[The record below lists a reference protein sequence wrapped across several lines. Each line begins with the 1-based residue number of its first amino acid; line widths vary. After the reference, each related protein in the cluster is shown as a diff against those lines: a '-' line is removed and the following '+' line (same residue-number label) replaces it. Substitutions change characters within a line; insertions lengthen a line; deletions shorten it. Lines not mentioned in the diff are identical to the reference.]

1 MSNQRNT
8 STSDPTTLDPCRDEG
23 RYTKQAVKDVQLQ
36 LRSMHHA
43 AEQTLEWPGRKAL
56 WCQYWEFQVL
66 TAAEREYANRGYER
80 LGRFAALILLLGVT
94 ALASV
99 SVFATG
105 PSATWLAGLTAV
117 VAWLAAIA
125 TGALGIFRY
134 GDRWSKSHT
143 VRSGLMT
150 AGWKYI
156 NATTGDGS
164 DREQAW
170 KAFLEETEAVMVT
183 YEQRYE

>member
-1 MSNQRNT
+1 MSNQTST
-8 STSDPTTLDPCRDEG
+8 STSDPTTLDPCRDQA
-23 RYTKQAVKDVQLQ
+23 RYKKQAVRDVQLQ
-36 LRSMHHA
+36 LRSMHQA
-43 AEQTLEWPGRKAL
+43 AEQTLEWAGRKAF
-56 WCQYWEFQVL
+56 WCQYWEVQVL
-66 TAAEREYANRGYER
+66 SAAEREYANRGYER
-80 LGRFAALILLLGVT
+80 AGRFAALILLLGVT

-134 GDRWSKSHT
+134 GDRWSKAHT
-143 VRSGLMT
+143 LRSGLLT
-150 AGWKYI
+150 AGWNYI

-170 KAFLEETEAVMVT
+170 KDFLGQTEAVMAT
-183 YEQRYE
+183 HEQRHD